1 VRTAATGRKSGVQ
14 SDARYRF
21 ERGVDPAFIRPGL
34 DLATAMMMEAAGGK
48 PSRARIAGAPPD
60 AKTVIAFSFG
70 LVEKL
75 TGASLPEK
83 GMRSTLERLGFAMVG
98 KGASVRVT
106 APSWRPDIH
115 GAADIV
121 EEIVR
126 IAGLDRV
133 PSVPMPRLTGVARPV
148 LTEAQRHARRAR
160 RILAGRGLVEA
171 VSWSFI
177 PHAVA
182 QTFGGGK
189 ETLELANPIS
199 SDMTSMRPSLLPGLL
214 SAIGRNR
221 NRGVANLSLF
231 EVGQCYR
238 DDTPEG
244 QFMAAS
250 GVRAGAAGLEGT
262 GRHWSGPASQASVFD
277 AKADA
282 TALLAGL
289 GLDPAKAQVTR
300 DAPAWFHPGRS
311 AALKLGPK
319 VTLAYFGEVAAFEL
333 FLAAL
338 PPERKK
344 EIAKNA
350 LETFDLLPVRRDF
363 AFVLDAH
370 VPAGDV
376 VRAVA
381 SADRKLIADIRV
393 FDMFEG
399 QNLGAGKKSLALEV
413 TLQPREKTLT
423 DEEIEGVAARVV
435 AEVKKATGGEI
446 RG

>member
-1 VRTAATGRKSGVQ
+1 
-14 SDARYRF
+14 
-21 ERGVDPAFIRPGL
+21 
-34 DLATAMMMEAAGGK
+34 MMMEAAGGK

-75 TGASLPEK
+75 TGASVPEK
-83 GMRSTLERLGFAMVG
+83 QMRSTLERLGFATEG

-106 APSWRPDIH
+106 APSWRPDIL

-133 PSVPMPRLTGVARPV
+133 PSAPMPRLTGVARPV
-148 LTEAQRHARRAR
+148 LTEAQRRVRRAR
-160 RILAGRGLVEA
+160 RLLAGRGLVEA
-171 VSWSFI
+171 VTWSFI
-177 PHAVA
+177 PYAVA
-182 QTFGGGK
+182 QAFGGGK
-189 ETLELANPIS
+189 ETLQLANPIS
-199 SDMTSMRPSLLPGLL
+199 SDMTSMRPSLLPGLV
-214 SAIGRNR
+214 SAVARNR
-221 NRGVANLSLF
+221 NRGVDNLSLF

-238 DDTPEG
+238 GDAPED
-244 QFMAAS
+244 QFLAAS
-250 GVRAGAAGLEGT
+250 GVRAGAAGLGGT
-262 GRHWSGPASQASVFD
+262 GRHWSGRASEAGVFD

-282 TALLAGL
+282 VALLAGL
-289 GLDPAKAQVTR
+289 GLDPARAQVTR

-319 VTLAYFGEVAAFEL
+319 VTLAYFGEIHPETLKMSGVDGTVAAFEL

-338 PPERKK
+338 PPERKR
-344 EIAKNA
+344 EIAKSA

-363 AFVLDAH
+363 AFVLDAQ
-370 VPAGDV
+370 VPAGEV
-376 VRAVA
+376 VRAAA
-381 SADRKLIADIRV
+381 SADRKLIADVRV
-393 FDMFEG
+393 FDLFEG
-399 QNLGAGKKSLALEV
+399 KSLGAGKKSLALEV

-423 DEEIEGVAARVV
+423 DEEIEAVAARVV
-435 AEVKKATGGEI
+435 AEVKKATGGDI